1 MNGGAAG
8 EEEAETPSVLPVVPV
23 RDVVLFNFMF
33 IPLFIT
39 REKSAKAVE
48 SCMETTRQVLVLTQK
63 DEKED
68 DPLPKS
74 LYSVG
79 TVVRVLKMLRLPD
92 GRVKALVQGT
102 DRARVQTFTQ
112 IDPFMEARIEVL
124 KEPRLTIDAKIEAM
138 MRLAK
143 EQCEKVLNMRGLASP
158 DLLSILQSI
167 DEPGR
172 LADLIASTMHIKP
185 DDAQAILETDNP
197 VERLQKVT
205 ELLVREVEVTT
216 MQMRIQNTA
225 REGMDKAQKDYFLR
239 EQIKAIRQELGTPEE
254 DDQEELDRLKKA
266 LGEAGMPEDVKK
278 EADRQLRRLSLTH
291 SDSAEASV
299 LRNYLELMSEL
310 PWSRTSEDNLDI
322 TNARETLDADHYGL
336 DKVKDRILEFLS
348 VYKLKPEAGG
358 SIMCF
363 AGPPGVGKTSLGRS
377 IARALGRKFERISLG
392 GIHDEAEIRG
402 HRRTYIGALPGRII
416 QSLRHAGTRNP
427 VIVLD
432 EIDKVGRDVQGDP
445 QSALL
450 EVLDPEQNSTFSDF
464 ITWACP
470 SISRRC
476 SSCARPTHWIPF
488 PRPSGTAWRSSSCLA
503 THSRKSS
510 KSPNGTSSPSAW
522 RRTDLKPET

>member
-1 MNGGAAG
+1 MSDDDKDTKNERPAAGARKKANRPLSALRVRRNRPRGHGVDGEKNAARAAEAADRKVPGHHTGPATIVLGVNRGTAG

-92 GRVKALVQGT
+92 GRVKALVQGMA
-102 DRARVQTFTQ
+102 RARVQTFTQ

-254 DDQEELDRLKKA
+254 DEQEELDRLKKA

-377 IARALGRKFERISLG
+377 HSQGPRQKVRAHLP
-392 GIHDEAEIRG
+392 
-402 HRRTYIGALPGRII
+402 RRHP
-416 QSLRHAGTRNP
+416 
-427 VIVLD
+427 
-432 EIDKVGRDVQGDP
+432 
-445 QSALL
+445 
-450 EVLDPEQNSTFSDF
+450 
-464 ITWACP
+464 
-470 SISRRC
+470 
-476 SSCARPTHWIPF
+476 
-488 PRPSGTAWRSSSCLA
+488 
-503 THSRKSS
+503 
-510 KSPNGTSSPSAW
+510 
-522 RRTDLKPET
+522 

>member
-1 MNGGAAG
+1 M
-8 EEEAETPSVLPVVPV
+8 
-23 RDVVLFNFMF
+23 
-33 IPLFIT
+33 
-39 REKSAKAVE
+39 
-48 SCMETTRQVLVLTQK
+48 
-63 DEKED
+63 
-68 DPLPKS
+68 
-74 LYSVG
+74 
-79 TVVRVLKMLRLPD
+79 
-92 GRVKALVQGT
+92 
-102 DRARVQTFTQ
+102 
-112 IDPFMEARIEVL
+112 
-124 KEPRLTIDAKIEAM
+124 
-138 MRLAK
+138 
-143 EQCEKVLNMRGLASP
+143 
-158 DLLSILQSI
+158 
-167 DEPGR
+167 
-172 LADLIASTMHIKP
+172 
-185 DDAQAILETDNP
+185 
-197 VERLQKVT
+197 
-205 ELLVREVEVTT
+205 TT

-254 DDQEELDRLKKA
+254 DEQEELDRLKKA

-450 EVLDPEQNSTFSDF
+450 EVLDPEQNSTFSDHYLGVPF
-464 ITWACP
+464 DLSKVLFLCTANTLDTIPAALRDRMEIIQLPGYTQQEPAPFPVFRLSCP
-470 SISRRC
+470 S
-476 SSCARPTHWIPF
+476 AP
-488 PRPSGTAWRSSSCLA
+488 PR
-503 THSRKSS
+503 
-510 KSPNGTSSPSAW
+510 
-522 RRTDLKPET
+522 